1 MVSELSCMSSA
12 AVGGEGQVAPTGC
25 SVLDIMCALR
35 VIEILL
41 SGIA

>member
-25 SVLDIMCALR
+25 SILDIVCALN
-35 VIEILL
+35 VTEVLL